1 MKGATRALTARVSYN
16 RHSLLPTTEAVVPN
30 TPSTQRT
37 PAPTSLPGAAPER
50 PAALDPAP
58 HGGGRACRGSSA
70 QEPRASTLELDGLQE
85 GEEQRFESWLHLSLG
100 LETG

>member
-1 MKGATRALTARVSYN
+1 M
-16 RHSLLPTTEAVVPN
+16 PN

-37 PAPTSLPGAAPER
+37 PAPTSAPGATPAS
-50 PAALDPAP
+50 PAALDPAL
-58 HGGGRACRGSSA
+58 HGGRRRRSPA

-85 GEEQRFESWLHLSLG
+85 GEEQRVESWLHLILG